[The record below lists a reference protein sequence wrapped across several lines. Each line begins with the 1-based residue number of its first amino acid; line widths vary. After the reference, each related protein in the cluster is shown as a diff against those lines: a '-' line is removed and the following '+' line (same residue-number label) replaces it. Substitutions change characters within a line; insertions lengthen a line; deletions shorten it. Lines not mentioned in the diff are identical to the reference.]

1 MANNENLKP
10 VRSKSEARKRGKQ
23 GGINSGKARR
33 KKKELK
39 ELLEMALSQEHF
51 AEEDNYT
58 AITVALIR
66 KALTGDVRAYE
77 VIRDTLGQKPTEK
90 YEMSTSDIK
99 INIVG
104 VEDDNA

>member
-10 VRSKSEARKRGKQ
+10 IRSKSEAREKGKK
-23 GGINSGKARR
+23 GGKKSGEARR
-33 KKKELK
+33 RKKELK
-39 ELLEMALSQEHF
+39 ELLEIALEQENF
-51 AEEDNYT
+51 WGDDNYT
-58 AITVALIR
+58 AITNALIA
-66 KALTGDVRAYE
+66 KAATGDVRAYE

-104 VEDDNA
+104 DAD

>member
-10 VRSKSEARKRGKQ
+10 VRSKSEARERGKQ

-39 ELLEMALSQEHF
+39 ELLEIALSKKNF
-51 AEEDNYT
+51 FGEDNYT
-58 AITVALIR
+58 GITVALID
-66 KALTGDVRAYE
+66 KALTGDVKAYE

-104 VEDDNA
+104 VEE